1 MKNNLIKLENGPKK
15 NYFFL
20 KKFAREGATR
30 PRLPKNR
37 AGDSKK
43 NFSQNTEDKFQE
55 KS

>member
-1 MKNNLIKLENGPKK
+1 MKNNLKKLENGPKK
-15 NYFFL
+15 KKNF

-37 AGDSKK
+37 AGDSK
-43 NFSQNTEDKFQE
+43 NFFSQNTEDKFQE